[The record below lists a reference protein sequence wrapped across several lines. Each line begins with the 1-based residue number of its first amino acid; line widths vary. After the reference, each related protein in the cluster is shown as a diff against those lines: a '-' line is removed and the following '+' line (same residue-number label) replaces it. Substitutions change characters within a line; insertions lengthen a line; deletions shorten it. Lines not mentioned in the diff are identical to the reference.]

1 MKDRGKEKKKGANVE
16 EKGKKKGR
24 RQKGFE
30 TVYAEARVIS
40 TVSYKN
46 NGNDNVYYDTRVI

>member
-1 MKDRGKEKKKGANVE
+1 MKK
-16 EKGKKKGR
+16 KGKKKGR
-24 RQKGFE
+24 RLKGFE

-46 NGNDNVYYDTRVI
+46 NGNDKVYYDTRVI